1 MKILGNILM
10 TYSQM
15 MVKLIITD
23 NINKNIKL
31 IFASFL

>member
-15 MVKLIITD
+15 MVKITIND
-23 NINKNIKL
+23 NVNNNIKL
-31 IFASFL
+31 ILL

>member
-15 MVKLIITD
+15 MVKIT
-23 NINKNIKL
+23 INNNVNNNIKL
-31 IFASFL
+31 ILL